1 MQEAPQSIYIQDNES
16 IEDALIAINSQPKLK
31 IAIVLDANKKLLGT
45 VTDGDIRRGLLSKE
59 SLENSVI
66 NIMNKTPV
74 TVSIDTPRHIV
85 DKQMKLY
92 GIEVIIITDNDSVIG
107 LFTAKDTSSISLHD
121 NPILIMAGGFGT
133 RLKPLTDNCPK
144 PMLHVGNKPILEW
157 QIDMFSDQG
166 FNNFFI
172 STHYSPEKIENFFGD
187 GSNKGINIT
196 YIHEEVPLG
205 TGGALGLLPKN
216 IAKKPLIVIN
226 GDILTKIDFTKVLDF
241 HNKQE
246 LDATMCVR
254 EYEYQVP
261 FGVID
266 GDGYDISGM
275 TEKPINRFFINAGVY
290 VINNSIIDKV
300 EHNTHINLP
309 TLLMQQINKGKKIM
323 KFPIYEYWLD
333 IGRMGDFERAQA
345 DYSNPEF

>member
-1 MQEAPQSIYIQDNES
+1 
-16 IEDALIAINSQPKLK
+16 
-31 IAIVLDANKKLLGT
+31 
-45 VTDGDIRRGLLSKE
+45 
-59 SLENSVI
+59 
-66 NIMNKTPV
+66 
-74 TVSIDTPRHIV
+74 
-85 DKQMKLY
+85 MKLY

-107 LFTAKDTSSISLHD
+107 LFTAKDASSISLHD